1 MSSSSPRLGWLI
13 LSLGLASGMRWAYED
28 FTFGQIWHG
37 DPVQTSVFMVW
48 ALATAHLHALRRYRP
63 DGSFALTHPLLGLMT
78 GTAALLSMA
87 VTRSPVLAS
96 SHRYVG
102 ETSLPF

>member
-1 MSSSSPRLGWLI
+1 MSSSSRRLGWLI

-78 GTAALLSMA
+78 GGAALLSMA